1 MLNCGRLIVCI
12 LNQLLPYLTILIS
25 LSTKNAVINVLTI
38 LKCLPSNL
46 AKKLSI
52 PSFSSSFPFFFFCM
66 INVGAYLI
74 LYLFFIIYFFLAS
87 SGGFSGSVS
96 FFFFAVITFINL
108 LFNFKAG
115 GSLGVISLSLL

>member
-1 MLNCGRLIVCI
+1 MSLIILNCGLLIVCI

-52 PSFSSSFPFFFFCM
+52 PLESSSFPFFFFCM
-66 INVGAYLI
+66 INVGACLM
-74 LYLFFIIYFFLAS
+74 LCLFFIICFFLEP
-87 SGGFSGSVS
+87 SGGGFPCSFS
-96 FFFFAVITFINL
+96 FFFFAAITFKNL
-108 LFNFKAG
+108 LFKAG
-115 GSLGVISLSLL
+115 GSRGVIS